1 MASGSVER
9 AWEEQRGWSQAAGRL
24 KRDRERKRALALGL
38 TVVGAVLSAGG
49 LAAGLASD
57 WGKVLAFG
65 AAAAV
70 ALAELVRAR
79 VGPQAVSDWTRA
91 RSIAEAIKSEVYV
104 ELAGVGGPG
113 FDDRVDTITDLG
125 RDLLPHRAHAALC
138 SRPLP
143 PVDDVASYL
152 KVRVGGQIDDF
163 YRPRAR
169 ELQRRIEASRRMELA
184 LAVLGALLAAAAGT
198 WESDSLAVWVP
209 VLTTIAAACTA
220 HHAAARREY
229 LLVEYLRTA
238 QELERL
244 RRRTGS
250 VAELSDEQ
258 LIRRA
263 EEVISV
269 QNEAWMARFAG
280 GAPSIPANSTVV

>member
-1 MASGSVER
+1 MANGSVER

-91 RSIAEAIKSEVYV
+91 
-104 ELAGVGGPG
+104 G

-152 KVRVGGQIDDF
+152 EVRVGGQIDGF